1 MNFDLTDPKFVAHFT
16 VALTWGRHNGKS
28 NMAVT
33 PKPNLSLLPL
43 QNVIKFKHFFLRPWF
58 DILKLYSNLT
68 AIGIF

>member
-43 QNVIKFKHFFLRPWF
+43 QNVNLNTFFYVPDL
-58 DILKLYSNLT
+58 
-68 AIGIF
+68 IFYNFTVT